1 MWKRWNWLGHYYSG
15 GRSWATVLGHWGENQ
30 KVECREEDQRALGQG
45 LLREREKRQGGGA
58 GVWPRRKQVMGGGWG
73 GQFDAFMLIITMTS
87 LRCFAELRYLSYFRF
102 LTYSKCFTSVASLR
116 CFKYLKDLTWG
127 AALTECALLSWD
139 PSPSWAALVTWDA
152 SITRGT

>member
-1 MWKRWNWLGHYYSG
+1 MWKRWNWLGH
-15 GRSWATVLGHWGENQ
+15 VLW
-30 KVECREEDQRALGQG
+30 REVVSDCFRALGWKPKGQVQRG
-45 LLREREKRQGGGA
+45 RPKSTWTRSVEREREKRQGGGA
-58 GVWPRRKQVMGGGWG
+58 GVWPRRKHVMGEGWD

-87 LRCFAELRYLSYFRF
+87 LRCFAELRYLSHFRF

-127 AALTECALLSWD
+127 AVLTECALLSWD